1 MSARMYTPPEDN
13 ALATYRVDGD
23 RVFLNVTSEGL
34 YSTGVRSLI
43 GTLSH
48 IARRME
54 ARAGE
59 AA

>member
-1 MSARMYTPPEDN
+1 MYTPPEDN

-34 YSTGVRSLI
+34 YSTDVRSLI
-43 GTLSH
+43 GMLSH

>member
-1 MSARMYTPPEDN
+1 MYTPPEDN